1 MDDEKPP
8 TLFEVCCRLLLQSY
22 DFRLYLAWQCYILGL
37 LHA

>member
-1 MDDEKPP
+1 M
-8 TLFEVCCRLLLQSY
+8 TLFQACAIILYRSY